1 MNKILINRTDS
12 IGDVMLTL
20 PLCGWIKEHLPET
33 KLVFLGKNYTR
44 AIAASCIHI
53 DQFIS
58 WDELSTM
65 SQADKINLLKQHN
78 CEAVIHVFPQKE
90 IARLAAMAGIPIR
103 IGATGRWYHF
113 LYCNKLIPLTRRR
126 SDKHEAQLNIALAQG
141 LGIKSSIGLN
151 EIHNFYGFRPVSSL
165 PDEIITLMDPDKVK
179 LILHP
184 RSKGSA
190 REWGLDN
197 FKALIQLLP
206 VKKYQLFISGSAA
219 EGEELK
225 EWIKGL
231 PSHVI
236 NLCGR
241 MKLDAFI
248 AFIAQADGLIAA
260 STGPLHIAAALNK
273 IALGIYPPMHPI
285 HPGRW
290 APLGQNAAFVVKP
303 GSCNDCRKSIKCH
316 CITEITPESVVEQLN
331 RLLK

>member
-1 MNKILINRTDS
+1 MNKILISRTDS

-20 PLCGWIKEHLPET
+20 PLCGWIKEHLPESE
-33 KLVFLGKNYTR
+33 LVFLGKNYTR
-44 AIAASCIHI
+44 AIAASCTHI

-65 SQADKINLLKQHN
+65 SQTDQINLLRQHN
-78 CEAVIHVFPQKE
+78 CDAVIHVFPKKS
-90 IARLAAMAGIPIR
+90 IAKLTAKAGIPLR

-126 SDKHEAQLNIALAQG
+126 SDRHEAQLNIALAQG
-141 LGIKSSIGLN
+141 LGINTAVSLDD
-151 EIHNFYGFRPVSSL
+151 IHNYYGFVPATSL
-165 PDEIITLMDPDKVK
+165 PEEFDTLLQADKIK

-197 FKALIQLLP
+197 FKTLIRLLP
-206 VKKYQLFISGSAA
+206 ESKYQLFISGSEA
-219 EGEELK
+219 EEL
-225 EWIKGL
+225 EGWINGL
-231 PSHVI
+231 PDHVI

-241 MKLDAFI
+241 MKLETFI
-248 AFIAQADGLIAA
+248 AFIAHADGLIAA

-290 APLGQNAAFVVKP
+290 APLGQKAAFLVKP
-303 GSCNDCRKSIKCH
+303 GSCDDCRKNKKCH
-316 CITEITPESVVEQLN
+316 CITEITPEAVVEQLN
-331 RLLK
+331 HLLK